1 MLGSYVRKRS
11 ITFEEDEEDDQLA
24 AKQKLP
30 RIDVDVSP
38 KISTENNNLK
48 NFVIY
53 VGDGLYL
60 ELKEFRKNWYLN
72 ISRYGDHAVIK
83 NRFNIKVKQF
93 PEFLKGIEIIANYL
107 RSK

>member
-11 ITFEEDEEDDQLA
+11 ILLEEDEEDDQPTI
-24 AKQKLP
+24 KQKLP
-30 RIDVDVSP
+30 KVDVDISP
-38 KISTENNNLK
+38 KIPTENHNLK

-60 ELKEFRKNWYLN
+60 ELKEFRKCWYLN

-83 NRFNIKVKQF
+83 NRFNIKMKQF
-93 PEFLKGIEIIANYL
+93 PEFLKGIEIISNYL
-107 RSK
+107 RNK